1 MNYYIYSLI
10 GFSTLYI
17 FKYELK
23 KILNNLHNIIYYK
36 FYSNIIINNTNIEL
50 VNCIE
55 KYIIENNSNINN
67 WIITYN
73 DKKLKYKLGCG
84 KYVINNIYFNIY
96 DEYII
101 LTTKKNNISDLKIT
115 LENIINKNYEEIIE
129 VESMDVSYVIPIL
142 DVNQYYQNEK
152 KDD

>member
-96 DEYII
+96 DEFII
-101 LTTKKNNISDLKIT
+101 LTTKNNNINNLKIT
-115 LENIINKNYEEIIE
+115 LENIIIPNTYNFCTIKN
-129 VESMDVSYVIPIL
+129 
-142 DVNQYYQNEK
+142 
-152 KDD
+152 

>member
-73 DKKLKYKLGCG
+73 DKKLK
-84 KYVINNIYFNIY
+84 IYFTSSKVLANFMPKPNW
-96 DEYII
+96 
-101 LTTKKNNISDLKIT
+101 L
-115 LENIINKNYEEIIE
+115 
-129 VESMDVSYVIPIL
+129 
-142 DVNQYYQNEK
+142 
-152 KDD
+152 